1 MSTIKPEL
9 AEFLASVTKENAVMT
24 PITMREGSTLTA
36 KMQELPK
43 VPLARI
49 VDTVLDNCGEYD
61 VPVRIY
67 LPVENQPLK
76 VVIFYHGGGF
86 AVSNVSDYDIVCRRL
101 AKAAN
106 AIVISPEYRLAPENK
121 YPAANIDALATAR
134 RIFPKLD
141 KLGIPY
147 QEDLSVS
154 GDSAGGYLA
163 TVVSQALQDDPSLPL
178 THQLLIYPCLDFTC
192 SYPSIQ
198 ENANVQTGFTK
209 EKLRWY
215 FDAYFH
221 TDDDRKAAS
230 TLFGKLTANMPATL
244 VITTDFCPFR
254 DEALA
259 YARRLQEKGVRVETH
274 KYDNVVHRYINF
286 EKTCYDEICD
296 TYARMAAFL
305 NA

>member
-1 MSTIKPEL
+1 MYAIKPEL

-24 PITMREGSTLTA
+24 PITMREGSTLSA

-43 VPLARI
+43 VPVERI

-67 LPVENQPLK
+67 IPDTAQPLK
-76 VVIFYHGGGF
+76 VLIYYHGGGF

-101 AKAAN
+101 AVTAHCL
-106 AIVISPEYRLAPENK
+106 VVSPEYRLAPENK
-121 YPAANIDALATAR
+121 YPAANIDALAVAR

-141 KLGIPY
+141 ALAIPHLH
-147 QEDLSVS
+147 DLSVS

-163 TVVSQALQDDPSLPL
+163 TVVSQSLQDDPAIPL
-178 THQLLIYPCLDFTC
+178 THQLLLYPCLDFTC
-192 SYPSIQ
+192 SFPSIK

-209 EKLRWY
+209 EKLDWY

-221 TDDDRKAAS
+221 KADDRRAAS
-230 TLFGKLTANMPATL
+230 TLFGKITRSLPATL
-244 VITTDFCPFR
+244 VITTQFCPFR

-259 YARRLQEKGVRVETH
+259 YAKKVKENGVRVETY

-305 NA
+305 NE